1 MNYLLDTCV
10 LSEARRKQ
18 GHPKLKAWL
27 RSVPEQHLFISV
39 ITLGEI
45 QQGISKLTSDHSR
58 QQFLQQWLDSRL
70 RRRFEP
76 RTLTL
81 DEETALTWGQLRG
94 VAMAKGETVP
104 VVDAFL
110 AATAIRH
117 SLVMATRNID
127 DFTRFPVRL
136 FNPWTFP
143 A

>member
-18 GHPKLKAWL
+18 GHAGLKAWL
-27 RSVPEQHLFISV
+27 RSVPEQHLYISI

-45 QQGISKLTSDHSR
+45 QQGISRLISDPSH
-58 QQFLQQWLDSRL
+58 QQILQQWLDSRL
-70 RRRFEP
+70 QSRFES
-76 RTLTL
+76 RTVAL
-81 DEETALTWGQLRG
+81 DEETALIWGQLRG
-94 VAMAKGETVP
+94 DAMAKGKTVP

-117 SLVMATRNID
+117 NLMMATQNIN
-127 DFTRFPVRL
+127 DFKRFPVRL
-136 FNPWTFP
+136 FNPWTFQ

>member
-18 GHPKLKAWL
+18 GHAGLKAWL

-45 QQGISKLTSDHSR
+45 QQGISKLISDPSR
-58 QQFLQQWLDSRL
+58 QQILQQWLDSRL
-70 RRRFEP
+70 RSRFES
-76 RTLTL
+76 RTLAL
-81 DEETALTWGQLRG
+81 DGETALIWGQLRG
-94 VAMAKGETVP
+94 EAMAKGQTVP

-117 SLVMATRNID
+117 SLMMATRNID
-127 DFTRFPVRL
+127 DYKQFPVRL
-136 FNPWTFP
+136 FNPWTFQ

>member
-18 GHPKLKAWL
+18 GHAGLKAWL

-45 QQGISKLTSDHSR
+45 QQGISKLISDPSR
-58 QQFLQQWLDSRL
+58 QQILQQWLDSRL
-70 RRRFEP
+70 RSRFES
-76 RTLTL
+76 RTLAL
-81 DEETALTWGQLRG
+81 DGETALIWGQLRG
-94 VAMAKGETVP
+94 EAMAKGQTVP

-117 SLVMATRNID
+117 SLMMATRNID
-127 DFTRFPVRL
+127 DYKQFPVRL
-136 FNPWTFP
+136 FNPWAFQ